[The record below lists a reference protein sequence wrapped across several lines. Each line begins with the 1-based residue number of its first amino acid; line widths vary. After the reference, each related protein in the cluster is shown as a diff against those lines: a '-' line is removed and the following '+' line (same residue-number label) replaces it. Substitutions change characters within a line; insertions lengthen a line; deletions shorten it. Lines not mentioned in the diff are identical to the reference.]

1 MIGTGSPSYFC
12 RVHPVSTGWN
22 AGVRFQP
29 QPALALGVAAI
40 GFASSL
46 TMLAAGIPTTTWER
60 WCLGHYSC
68 MGNITAFRV
77 PIWPSEHL
85 DHNHEWTSIWTHHVN
100 INCVVCEYRC
110 FHSLTRTKGGSA
122 ASRHVSNEL
131 LMNFL
136 GAQIKPAEH
145 LSVALTGPGCQFS
158 CRNASRPLYAGA
170 GAGARAGPPGPLGR
184 EDHRNHRIIQPSLV
198 QAQSDPVP
206 GFENRSEALQ
216 YMGFNIV

>member
-12 RVHPVSTGWN
+12 RAHRVSTGWN
-22 AGVRFQP
+22 AGVGFQP

-40 GFASSL
+40 GFAFSL

-60 WCLGHYSC
+60 WCLGHCSC

-77 PIWPSEHL
+77 PIWPSKHL

-136 GAQIKPAEH
+136 GAQTRWALKCCPHRARVSIQFQKRQPAP
-145 LSVALTGPGCQFS
+145 LCRCRRRRTGRASSATWPG
-158 CRNASRPLYAGA
+158 
-170 GAGARAGPPGPLGR
+170 
-184 EDHRNHRIIQPSLV
+184 
-198 QAQSDPVP
+198 
-206 GFENRSEALQ
+206 RSQ
-216 YMGFNIV
+216 KS